1 MKLCMKIKLHK
12 DTEQAQALKAT
23 ILSYNAAC
31 NFVSEYAFTNS
42 IFNNFSLHTALYN
55 SIRADYHLPAQL
67 AVSVFS
73 KVADAYKTELT
84 KAAQEERELTL
95 CKFKKYSAVVYDS
108 RILTYGRKNII
119 SIKTLDKRLKLSA
132 CIYKEANLPYFQG
145 EADLLYLEGIFY
157 IAQTLHIPN
166 MPKAAIEDYL
176 GIDLGLVKIATDS
189 DGISYSG
196 EIIEAKHQ

>member
-31 NFVSEYAFTNS
+31 SFVSEYAFANR

-55 SIRADYHLPAQL
+55 NLRADYHLPAQL

-84 KAAQEERELTL
+84 KAAQEQRELAL
-95 CKFKKYSAVVYDS
+95 CKFKKHSAVVYDS
-108 RILTYGRKNII
+108 RILTYGKGNTV

-132 CIYKEANLPYFQG
+132 CIYNEDNLPHFQG
-145 EADLLYLEGIFY
+145 EADLLYLNG
-157 IAQTLHIPN
+157 
-166 MPKAAIEDYL
+166 
-176 GIDLGLVKIATDS
+176 
-189 DGISYSG
+189 
-196 EIIEAKHQ
+196 